1 MNYTNLSRSYKINI
15 SYFEKIIYLALII
28 QIIISSFHLFVPRT
42 SEISLLSQGQLII
55 IGLLFILL
63 TTLISSK
70 IIDQSADISIY
81 VFRIMCVIG
90 ISHQYYMEYDTIL
103 IISVY
108 AVSLLIEIIIT
119 PKIKILKRT
128 QVFVVNDKLT
138 KEVISAMNNGNEF
151 MKHQILWLSNVMKFS
166 FIVILFS
173 ILVFRTLEFFSL
185 FFDSYI
191 DYFQLF
197 GITSLSCI
205 IILIL
210 YKGFPKQNDANL
222 SLNN

>member
-28 QIIISSFHLFVPRT
+28 QIIISSFHLFLPRT

-55 IGLLFILL
+55 IGVLFILI

-81 VFRIMCVIG
+81 VFRIMSVIG
-90 ISHQYYMEYDTIL
+90 ITHQYYMEYDTIL

-108 AVSLLIEIIIT
+108 AASLLIEIIIT

-128 QVFVVNDKLT
+128 QVFVVGDKLT
-138 KEVISAMNNGNEF
+138 KEGISAMNNGNEF
-151 MKHQILWLSNVMKFS
+151 MKHHILWLSNVLKFS

-173 ILVFRTLEFFSL
+173 ILVFRTLEFLSVFL
-185 FFDSYI
+185 DSYI
-191 DYFQLF
+191 NYFQLF

-210 YKGFPKQNDANL
+210 YKGFPKQNYVNL

>member
-1 MNYTNLSRSYKINI
+1 MNYTNLSQSYQINI

-28 QIIISSFHLFVPRT
+28 QVIISSFHLFLPRT
-42 SEISLLSQGQLII
+42 SEISFLSQGQLII
-55 IGLLFILL
+55 IGLLFILIS
-63 TTLISSK
+63 TLISSK

-81 VFRIMCVIG
+81 VFRIMCVTG

-128 QVFVVNDKLT
+128 QVFVINDKLT

-151 MKHQILWLSNVMKFS
+151 MKNQIYWLSNVLKFS
-166 FIVILFS
+166 FIVILFT
-173 ILVFRTLEFFSL
+173 ILVFRTLEFLSL
-185 FFDSYI
+185 FFDSFI

-197 GITSLSCI
+197 GIISLIGI

-222 SLNN
+222 

>member
-15 SYFEKIIYLALII
+15 SYFEKIIYLTLII
-28 QIIISSFHLFVPRT
+28 QIIISSFHLFLPRT
-42 SEISLLSQGQLII
+42 SEISLASQGQLII

-81 VFRIMCVIG
+81 VFRIICVVG
-90 ISHQYYMEYDTIL
+90 ITHQYYMEYDTIL

-128 QVFVVNDKLT
+128 QVFVANDKLT

-151 MKHQILWLSNVMKFS
+151 MKHQILWLSNVLKFS

-173 ILVFRTLEFFSL
+173 ILVFRTLEFLSL

-191 DYFQLF
+191 NYFQLF
-197 GITSLSCI
+197 GIISLSCI

-210 YKGFPKQNDANL
+210 YKGFPKQNDVNL

>member
-28 QIIISSFHLFVPRT
+28 QIIISSFHLFLPRT
-42 SEISLLSQGQLII
+42 SEISLLSQGQLLI
-55 IGLLFILL
+55 IGLLFIIL

-90 ISHQYYMEYDTIL
+90 ISHQYYMGYDTIL

-108 AVSLLIEIIIT
+108 AVSFLIEIIIT

-166 FIVILFS
+166 FTVILFS

-191 DYFQLF
+191 DFFQLF

-205 IILIL
+205 IVLIL

>member
-1 MNYTNLSRSYKINI
+1 
-15 SYFEKIIYLALII
+15 
-28 QIIISSFHLFVPRT
+28 
-42 SEISLLSQGQLII
+42 
-55 IGLLFILL
+55 
-63 TTLISSK
+63 
-70 IIDQSADISIY
+70 
-81 VFRIMCVIG
+81 
-90 ISHQYYMEYDTIL
+90 MEYDTIL

-210 YKGFPKQNDANL
+210 YKGFPNQNDANL